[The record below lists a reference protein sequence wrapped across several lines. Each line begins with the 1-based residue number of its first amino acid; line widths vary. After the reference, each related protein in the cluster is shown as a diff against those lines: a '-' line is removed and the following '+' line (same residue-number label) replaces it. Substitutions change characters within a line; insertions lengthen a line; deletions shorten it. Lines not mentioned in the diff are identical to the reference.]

1 VKREQKRFLHVT
13 IRRAGIALKTDF
25 FVSLIF
31 QIQKKNRSSLSK
43 TKEIAPSKQV
53 VDEINE
59 A

>member
-31 QIQKKNRSSLSK
+31 QIQKKKSIISLQNEGNRS
-43 TKEIAPSKQV
+43 IQAGR
-53 VDEINE
+53 
-59 A
+59 